1 MRILFSFF
9 LGFKDDKFT
18 IELHYKDEIVHIN
31 DEDISYFGG
40 EVVYLDW
47 IDPDCLSLFELD
59 GYVVDIGHMDSMR
72 MVEEYRTTHGWAYY
86 WRLPGERLKEGLQE
100 LTSDS
105 DILDMAAKIV
115 LETKFV
121 EVYLINKDELRK
133 CTLEAYQGERPSVQS
148 LVDMGAEQQHENGPD
163 YGHET
168 NDERVEG
175 DLELLAAENYEGE
188 EDVEGQT
195 NDMENESHDIYI
207 DSTFDV
213 NVDDELYDSD
223 NLGSVHSDEEEGV
236 QTRSRYP

>member
-1 MRILFSFF
+1 
-9 LGFKDDKFT
+9 T
-18 IELHYKDEIVHIN
+18 IELHYKGEIVHIN

-59 GYVVDIGHMDSMR
+59 GYVVDIGHMESMR

-86 WRLPGERLKEGLQE
+86 WSLPGERLKAGLQE

-133 CTLEAYQGERPSVQS
+133 ATLEA
-148 LVDMGAEQQHENGPD
+148 
-163 YGHET
+163 
-168 NDERVEG
+168 
-175 DLELLAAENYEGE
+175 
-188 EDVEGQT
+188 
-195 NDMENESHDIYI
+195 
-207 DSTFDV
+207 
-213 NVDDELYDSD
+213 
-223 NLGSVHSDEEEGV
+223 
-236 QTRSRYP
+236 